1 MTRPRRHLPGQV
13 AALTRRTHGR
23 CFSLRPDAP
32 MNAIA
37 AYEFA
42 RSAERSEVEMYAGVV
57 MSNHVHLVVHDRRA
71 RRSDFMRDAMSG
83 ISSARNKGLGPGDG
97 LWDRRQYGD
106 TVLLDREAL
115 ENHILYVLL
124 NPVKAGLVARA
135 KDWPGF
141 KIMPGDWEKTIKV
154 PRPESH
160 YGDDQPETIEFTPRR
175 PPGYDDMTLDE
186 VVAYFE
192 KLLKKGE
199 KKIHREM
206 KAQKRTFLGVA
217 GVLATD
223 PSSSPDTPDRRG
235 EAAPRFAACEPTLLE
250 EAQVREKAFRDAY
263 ARARKRW
270 LEGKKR
276 CVFPCGT
283 LWLRRNAP
291 ITCREHD
298 PSEAG
303 LVANFQVFE
312 ARGAPGR
319 NVA

>member
-1 MTRPRRHLPGQV
+1 
-13 AALTRRTHGR
+13 
-23 CFSLRPDAP
+23 

-42 RSAERSEVEMYAGVV
+42 RSAERSDVEMYAGVV
-57 MSNHVHLVVHDRRA
+57 MSNHVHLVVHDKQA

-83 ISSARNKGLGPGDG
+83 ISSVRNKVLDHHDS
-97 LWDRRQYGD
+97 LWNRSQYGD

-115 ENHILYVLL
+115 ENHIVYVLL
-124 NPVKAGLVARA
+124 NPVKAGLVERA

-141 KIMPGDWEKTIKV
+141 KIMPADWEKTVSV

-160 YGDDQPETIEFTPRR
+160 FGDDQPETIAFTPRR

-186 VVAYFE
+186 VVAHFE
-192 KLLKKGE
+192 KLVKKGE

-206 KAQKRTFLGVA
+206 ARQNRTFLGVE

-223 PSSSPDTPDRRG
+223 PLSSPNTPARRG
-235 EAAPRFAACEPTLLE
+235 EAAPRFAACDPALEE

-263 ARARKRW
+263 ARERKRW

-291 ITCREHD
+291 ITCREGD

-303 LVANFQVFE
+303 LAANFQNYQV
-312 ARGAPGR
+312 RGGR
-319 NVA
+319 GREVA

>member
-1 MTRPRRHLPGQV
+1 
-13 AALTRRTHGR
+13 
-23 CFSLRPDAP
+23 

-42 RSAERSEVEMYAGVV
+42 RSAERSDVEMYAGVV
-57 MSNHVHLVVHDRRA
+57 MSNHLHLVVHDRQA
-71 RRSDFMRDAMSG
+71 KRSDFMRDAMSG
-83 ISSARNKGLGPGDG
+83 ISSVRNKVLGSSGQGDS
-97 LWDRRQYGD
+97 LWNRRQYGD
-106 TVLLDREAL
+106 TVLLDRQAL
-115 ENHILYVLL
+115 ENHIVYVLL
-124 NPVKAGLVARA
+124 NPVRAGLVERAR
-135 KDWPGF
+135 DWPGF
-141 KIMPGDWEKTIKV
+141 MIMPSDWEKTVNV

-160 YGDDQPETIEFTPRR
+160 YGDDQPETIAFTPRR
-175 PPGYDDMTLDE
+175 PPGYEEMTLEE
-186 VVAYFE
+186 VVAHFE
-192 KLLKKGE
+192 KLVKKGE

-206 KAQKRTFLGVA
+206 ARQKRTFLGVE

-223 PSSSPDTPDRRG
+223 PSSCPKTPAGRG
-235 EAAPRFAACEPTLLE
+235 EAAPRFAASDPQLQE

-263 ARARKRW
+263 ARERKRW

-298 PSEAG
+298 PCEAG
-303 LVANFQVFE
+303 LAANFQVYQVHQ

-319 NVA
+319 DAAQVAHE